1 MIKKDVDVKMKRN
14 LKPIFLTMALVVGVS
29 FVAFK
34 VDAKDRVEKTA
45 LNDYILSK
53 NGVKA
58 NQKNNDKNNTKGDF
72 KVKITP
78 QGEVNLSNESL
89 DIYAIDKI
97 KDVKNQKL
105 DTIIKKT
112 DEVLWFI
119 VKDGSVD
126 GMVVVNK
133 TIPIKMGGQNRS
145 IELKAIYDKVK
156 QEVNN
161 VDDIKYLEVQGQGVL
176 IDSMNNKVH
185 LTSAAKQLLN
195 LKEEIVSE
203 SDFLTAVAQIL
214 K

>member
-161 VDDIKYLEVQGQGVL
+161 VEDIKYLEIQGQGVL

-203 SDFLTAVAQIL
+203 SDFLTAVAQVL

>member
-1 MIKKDVDVKMKRN
+1 MKKN

-161 VDDIKYLEVQGQGVL
+161 VEDIKYLEIQGQGVL

-203 SDFLTAVAQIL
+203 SDFLTAVAQVL

>member
-1 MIKKDVDVKMKRN
+1 MKRN

-161 VDDIKYLEVQGQGVL
+161 VEDIKYLEIQGQGVL

-203 SDFLTAVAQIL
+203 SDFLTAVAQVL

>member
-1 MIKKDVDVKMKRN
+1 MKRN

-161 VDDIKYLEVQGQGVL
+161 VEDIKYLEVQGQGVL
-176 IDSMNNKVH
+176 IDEMNNKVH

>member
-1 MIKKDVDVKMKRN
+1 MKRN

-203 SDFLTAVAQIL
+203 SDFLTAVAQVL